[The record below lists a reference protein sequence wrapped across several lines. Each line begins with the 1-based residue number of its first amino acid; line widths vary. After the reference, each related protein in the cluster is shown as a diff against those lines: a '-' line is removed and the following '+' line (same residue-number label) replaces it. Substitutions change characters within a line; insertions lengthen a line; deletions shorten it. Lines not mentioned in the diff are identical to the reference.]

1 MHFMKNIFI
10 LIFLSISLICL
21 GQTET
26 KKIDFEIYESE
37 NNPLP
42 GVTIIIKNSNPTIE
56 TQTDFNGKATLNLI
70 DFDVDVELS
79 YLGPYTKFKL
89 IDNIDCVKVYI
100 DKRRVVFY
108 SNNKV
113 VKKIKYKKNGYY
125 IKPNK

>member
-1 MHFMKNIFI
+1 MLLIRNVLIFI
-10 LIFLSISLICL
+10 FLFGIANAF
-21 GQTET
+21 GQNES
-26 KKIDFEIYESE
+26 KKIDFEVYESE
-37 NNPLP
+37 KKPFP
-42 GVTIIIKNSNPTIE
+42 AVMIIIKNSNPAIG

-113 VKKIKYKKNGYY
+113 VKKIKYKKNGY
-125 IKPNK
+125 

>member
-1 MHFMKNIFI
+1 MLLIRNVLIFI
-10 LIFLSISLICL
+10 FLFGIENAF
-21 GQTET
+21 GQNES
-26 KKIDFEIYESE
+26 KKIDFEVYESE
-37 NNPLP
+37 KNPLP
-42 GVTIIIKNSNPTIE
+42 GVTIIIKNSNPTIG

-113 VKKIKYKKNGYY
+113 VKKIKYKKNGY
-125 IKPNK
+125 